1 MSQDEIA
8 RLAHEVNRV
17 YCESIGDRSQPLW
30 EDAPEWQ
37 KLSALAGVAFVIGNP
52 DAPASANHESWLAVK
67 NAAGWVYG
75 TTKDADKKTHH
86 CMVPFDE
93 LPKEQQVKD
102 KLFRAVVKACE

>member
-1 MSQDEIA
+1 MNQDEIA
-8 RLAHEVNRV
+8 KLAHEVNRV
-17 YCESIGDRSQPLW
+17 YCESIGDKSQPLW

-67 NAAGWVYG
+67 RAAGWVYG
-75 TTKDADKKTHH
+75 PVKDADKKTHH

-93 LPKEQQVKD
+93 LPKEQQIKD